1 VGSTSGSPTSSGEC
15 GPIAST
21 SGRHGE
27 SLDARTSY
35 RDVSVTMKGNV
46 GQPSVAPILTVGEHS
61 DSVTFEDDAVLKASF
76 GRLGC
81 CAGQRHTY

>member
-1 VGSTSGSPTSSGEC
+1 
-15 GPIAST
+15 
-21 SGRHGE
+21 
-27 SLDARTSY
+27 
-35 RDVSVTMKGNV
+35 MKGNV